1 MAGVILL
8 PLGLA
13 SGATPPPEPPAGS
26 EGPPR
31 VTPHRITTACERLL
45 EAERIRI
52 ALPAGTMKLQ
62 DAIRA
67 ASIACDF
74 RIDMDWPALDIVGIQ
89 PNRRVV
95 SNGAAGPADVVL
107 RQLFTSIGD
116 AWERPRLEATPEG
129 LMITTLTGARALG
142 TPIAHPI
149 GDLLVEHP
157 LPPAVPLESSNSG
170 INGSNPTFDQ
180 AAIRDLVLDLCDSE
194 AWEANGGNLARL
206 RMLDDYMLV
215 DAPPSIQIAVA
226 RLLDQM
232 RISRPEHLEI
242 EVSLVRCDP
251 ADVTEA
257 RLTHAPGSLAVIRM
271 LENSDDRPPLL
282 RCSLDL
288 MLEETSSSEGRSEDL
303 AARFKITP
311 TWDEERQLVTA
322 KIQCEIDGDAVGGER
337 RLETRCELR
346 VPIGGLALLL
356 PKLADQ
362 PSLVI
367 LLSVRSR

>member
-1 MAGVILL
+1 MLL
-8 PLGLA
+8 PLSLA
-13 SGATPPPEPPAGS
+13 SGATPPPEPPPGS
-26 EGPPR
+26 EGPPG
-31 VTPHRITTACERLL
+31 VTPHRITSACERLL

-62 DAIRA
+62 DAMRA

-74 RIDMDWPALDIVGIQ
+74 RIDMDWPSLDIVGIQ
-89 PNRRVV
+89 PHRRVV
-95 SNGAAGPADVVL
+95 SNGAAGPVDVVL

-149 GDLLVEHP
+149 GDLLVEHA
-157 LPPAVPLESSNSG
+157 LPPAIPNESSSPG
-170 INGSNPTFDQ
+170 IDDSNPTLDQ
-180 AAIRDLVLDLCDSE
+180 ATIRDLVLDLCDSE

-242 EVSLVRCDP
+242 EVSLIRCE
-251 ADVTEA
+251 ATDVTEA
-257 RLTHAPGSLAVIRM
+257 RLAHAPGSLAVIRM
-271 LENSDDRPPLL
+271 LENSDERPPLL

-288 MLEETSSSEGRSEDL
+288 MLEETSSSEGRTKDL

-311 TWDEERQLVTA
+311 TWDAKRKLVTA
-322 KIQCEIDGDAVGGER
+322 RIQCEIDGEAAGGER

-346 VPIGGLALLL
+346 VPVGGLALPL
-356 PKLADQ
+356 PRLVGQ
-362 PSLVI
+362 PSLAI